1 MQAGARLVSLPPAPV
16 LWYLAADD
24 GARLRLAGAIVQG
37 VPPWLP
43 ANRRASNARSKPIY
57 GGAQGVG
64 QERHETMNER
74 GRNERLQILL
84 SREEVRAID
93 EFRYQHRLPSRAAAV
108 RDLLKQGLATIK
120 AASDRLKSN

>member
-1 MQAGARLVSLPPAPV
+1 
-16 LWYLAADD
+16 
-24 GARLRLAGAIVQG
+24 
-37 VPPWLP
+37 
-43 ANRRASNARSKPIY
+43 
-57 GGAQGVG
+57 
-64 QERHETMNER
+64 MNER